1 MRAIAAMPSDLAAAL
16 NGIDVV
22 LLLGGPMGSGKTTY
36 ANQLMEGSERSSFL
50 DGYRGRLSRTDAKS
64 LPRKRFMPGGLV
76 VEFATNRLNEA
87 EQIHSTRDYIQAL
100 QHRVNVVGAHTFEV
114 SGWPLF
120 RRYLKRMR
128 GLQFLHFGKLK
139 TIANYAQA
147 GATDEGVAN
156 WKTLLA
162 QCGIENR
169 TLSGRA

>member
-1 MRAIAAMPSDLAAAL
+1 MPSDLAAAL

-22 LLLGGPMGSGKTTY
+22 LLLGGPLGSGKTTY
-36 ANQLMEGSERSSFL
+36 ANRLIDGSERSSFL
-50 DGYRGRLSRTDAKS
+50 DGFHGGLSRTDAKS

-87 EQIHSTRDYIQAL
+87 EQMHSTRDYIQAL
-100 QHRVNVVGAHTFEV
+100 QRQVNVIGAHTFEV
-114 SGWPLF
+114 GGWPLF
-120 RRYLKRMR
+120 RRYRKRMR

-139 TIANYAQA
+139 TLANYALA
-147 GATDEGVAN
+147 RATDEGVAN

-169 TLSGRA
+169 SLSGGPS